1 MASSLD
7 CCHILSCQEQTL
19 KQIRSMLTGAEPSMH
34 ARARV
39 NGREPATK
47 ELALWKALRE
57 ACSRDGHLLRAE
69 SVVVTHSHSSPCSAN
84 RSTGCFSVQS
94 SVLSRVAKSVTYTYK
109 NPDFIFHWEHKS
121 ITAAWL
127 MSSADEKKADSNPE
141 KCLDVTETT
150 KCMWFESMMIYHP
163 SRGSGLR
170 ISSLVVNINEASLTE
185 RSLPPL
191 YTWLNEGVLAK
202 VHTESVCTA
211 YECIQR
217 CWPKSQSL
225 QYLQIQHL
233 NHIMYNNLWHW
244 TWRRM
249 ALQVPILLF

>member
-7 CCHILSCQEQTL
+7 CCQILSCQEQTL

-127 MSSADEKKADSNPE
+127 MSSADEKKGRLQPREMS
-141 KCLDVTETT
+141 
-150 KCMWFESMMIYHP
+150 WFHRNNQMHMIWIHDD
-163 SRGSGLR
+163 
-170 ISSLVVNINEASLTE
+170 
-185 RSLPPL
+185 LPPFKRFRFKNII
-191 YTWLNEGVLAK
+191 TGSE
-202 VHTESVCTA
+202 H
-211 YECIQR
+211 
-217 CWPKSQSL
+217 
-225 QYLQIQHL
+225 
-233 NHIMYNNLWHW
+233 
-244 TWRRM
+244 
-249 ALQVPILLF
+249 